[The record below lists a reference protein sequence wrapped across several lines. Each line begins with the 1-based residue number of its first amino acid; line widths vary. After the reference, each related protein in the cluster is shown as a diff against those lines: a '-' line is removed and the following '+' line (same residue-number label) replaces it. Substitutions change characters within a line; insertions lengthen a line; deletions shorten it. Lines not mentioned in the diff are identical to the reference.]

1 MKKRILLIEAS
12 GSKANVFDDYMKLPL
27 MGTLYLGTIL
37 HNAGHDVKILNE
49 NILGEQISPFKY
61 KVDVIC
67 LTSLTVNVNRTK
79 ELAQEFK
86 QSNPGVKIIIGGI
99 HATVVPDE
107 FVNVADHVVLGEAE
121 EIILDIID
129 GKYSDKIIQG
139 QKVQDLNA
147 LPLVNYSLLEN
158 YKSMAIAPVMTSRGC
173 PFDCNFCSV
182 TAVFGRLFRE
192 QSVDRIIAEIRNMQ
206 SYLNTPHI
214 FFYDD
219 NFSSNKKRINEL
231 VDRIIS
237 EKINISWTAQVRADI
252 AKDEPLLSKM
262 YKAGCSRFYIGFESI
277 DDDVLRSMAK
287 GQTKQ
292 NIVDAIRIIHSY
304 GISIHGMF
312 IFGSDSDSLSNIEN
326 TVNFAMDY
334 DIDTVQFMIM
344 TPFPGTQIHNVISSQ
359 NRLLHNNWNYY
370 DGMHAVVKTKGITP
384 YQLQM
389 EVMRIYEKF
398 YSFKR
403 TILEL
408 LYFTFNVCFDA
419 VTWSFKKDNRY
430 NLNNMFVRFGARFIV
445 KKFLVVNKDYLNY
458 LKQNIDLS
466 YKQKTIATE
475 IPSYDPSGSD
485 CEKPVL
491 Q

>member
-37 HNAGHDVKILNE
+37 HNAGHEVKILNE

-61 KVDVIC
+61 KVDIVC

-79 ELAQEFK
+79 ELAQEFR
-86 QSNPGVKIIIGGI
+86 QSNPNVKIIIGGI
-99 HATVVPDE
+99 HATVVPSE
-107 FVNVADHVVLGEAE
+107 FENVADHVVLGEAE
-121 EIILDIID
+121 EIILDIVD
-129 GKYSDKIIQG
+129 GKYHDKMIQG
-139 QKVQDLNA
+139 RKVSDLNS

-158 YKSMAIAPVMTSRGC
+158 YKVLNIAPIMTSRGC

-192 QSVDRIIAEIRNMQ
+192 QSVDRII
-206 SYLNTPHI
+206 
-214 FFYDD
+214 FYDD

-292 NIVDAIRIIHSY
+292 NIVDAITIIHSY

-312 IFGSDSDSLSNIEN
+312 IFGSDNDSLSNIEN

-344 TPFPGTQIHNVISSQ
+344 TPFPGTQIYKVISAQ

-370 DGMHAVVKTKGITP
+370 DGMHAVIKTNGITP

-389 EVMRIYEKF
+389 EVMSIYERF

-403 TILEL
+403 TFLEL
-408 LYFTFNVCFDA
+408 LYFAFNVCFDA
-419 VTWSFKKDNRY
+419 VMWSFKKDNRY

-445 KKFLVVNKDYLNY
+445 KKFLVVNKDYINY

-466 YKQKTIATE
+466 YKQGTIATE
-475 IPSYDPSGSD
+475 IPSYDHSASD
-485 CEKPVL
+485 CEKPAL